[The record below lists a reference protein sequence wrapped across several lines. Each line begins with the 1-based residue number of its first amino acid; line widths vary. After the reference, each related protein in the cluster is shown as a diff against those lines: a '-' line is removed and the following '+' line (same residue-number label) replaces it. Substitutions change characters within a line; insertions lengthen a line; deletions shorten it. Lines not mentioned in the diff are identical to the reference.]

1 MLLHRRAEMPQYI
14 FAETLN
20 ERPDATLFNY
30 GALDIGLFTTAD
42 IVPTTRY
49 FCMLNLPSEEMITE
63 MEHYMRD
70 GVTEFIVSRGLE
82 VESPCYRLLQM
93 VEFTDNGTLYP
104 YYLYIR
110 SDMESDNSIPGQDPS

>member
-1 MLLHRRAEMPQYI
+1 
-14 FAETLN
+14 
-20 ERPDATLFNY
+20 
-30 GALDIGLFTTAD
+30 
-42 IVPTTRY
+42 
-49 FCMLNLPSEEMITE
+49 MLNLPSEEMITE

-82 VESPCYRLLQM
+82 VESPCYRLLQT

-104 YYLYIR
+104 YHLYIR